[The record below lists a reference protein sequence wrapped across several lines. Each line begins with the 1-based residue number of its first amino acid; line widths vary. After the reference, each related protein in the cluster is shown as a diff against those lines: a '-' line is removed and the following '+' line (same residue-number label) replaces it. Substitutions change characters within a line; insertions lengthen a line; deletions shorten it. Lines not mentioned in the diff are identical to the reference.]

1 MGQTV
6 NLGQAVLPPV
16 AHMLAEM
23 VSASREREGYLGGEC
38 LKRRERCRPSPASL
52 GCSAILVT
60 HLLTQSLNF
69 RLLRHCTIS
78 MS

>member
-6 NLGQAVLPPV
+6 NPGQAVLPPV
-16 AHMLAEM
+16 VHMLAEM
-23 VSASREREGYLGGEC
+23 VSASREREGYLGGEG
-38 LKRRERCRPSPASL
+38 LKRRERCRASPASL

-69 RLLRHCTIS
+69 RLLRCCTIS